1 MAKTVSMGTQ
11 NFAYLREND
20 CFYVDKTDFI
30 REWWENEDA
39 VTLITRPRRFGKTLN
54 MSMLNYFFS
63 NKYEGR
69 GDLFEGLSIW
79 ENETYRQLQGTF
91 PVIFMTF
98 AGVKANNYTD
108 AVTGIKKQVISMFAD
123 CSFLRHD
130 EKLDDLEKASFANI
144 SEDMEDIDIAYSI
157 NLLSRLLEKHF
168 GKKVMI
174 FLDEYDTPLQE
185 AYINGYWAEM
195 TAFIRNMFNNTFKT
209 NPSLYRAIMTGITR
223 VSKESIFSD
232 LNNLTVVTTTSDKY
246 ATAFGFTEGEV
257 FEALDN
263 QGFDASE
270 KERVKF
276 WYDGF
281 TFGSVT
287 DIYNPW
293 SVTMFLD
300 SKKYGTHWANTSS
313 NGLVGKLIQEGD
325 IETKV
330 TFEALLRGECIE
342 AQIDEQ
348 IIYDQ
353 LDNDSNAIWSL
364 LLASGYLKVEEVII
378 AWNGLEAEEP
388 IYRLSL
394 TNHEVK
400 RMFGKL
406 IAGWFKKGNAMSRF
420 IKAMLAG
427 DEDEM
432 NDYMNEVALNTF
444 SSFDAE
450 NEPSNVKHPEKFYH
464 GFVLGLMVDKAGD
477 YIIKSNRESGYGRY
491 DVVME
496 PKDAKDVAVIIEFK
510 VKNERKGEKTLEDTA
525 KSALSQIDEKKYD
538 TDLLARGIPQDRI
551 LKYGFAFEG
560 EKCLIKKSRP

>member
-11 NFAYLREND
+11 DFAYLREND

-30 REWWENEDA
+30 REWWENHDD

-54 MSMLNYFFS
+54 MSMLDYFFS

-69 GDLFEGLSIW
+69 SDLFEGLSIW
-79 ENETYRQLQGTF
+79 EDERYRRLQGTF

-98 AGVKANNYTD
+98 AGVKANNYAD
-108 AVTGIKKQVISMFAD
+108 AVTGIKKQVIRLFAN

-144 SEDMEDIDIAYSI
+144 SEDMSDADIAYSI
-157 NLLSRLLEKHF
+157 NLLSSLLEKHF

-185 AYINGYWAEM
+185 AYVNGYWTEM
-195 TAFIRNMFNNTFKT
+195 TAFIRNLFNNTFKT

-246 ATAFGFTEGEV
+246 ATAFGFTEDEV
-257 FEALDN
+257 FAALDS

-270 KERVKF
+270 KEHVKF

-293 SVTMFLD
+293 SVTMYLD
-300 SKKYGTHWANTSS
+300 TKKYGTHWANTSG
-313 NGLVGKLIQEGD
+313 NGLVGKLIQAGD
-325 IETKV
+325 KETKV
-330 TFEALLRGECIE
+330 TFETLLKGECIE

-348 IIYDQ
+348 IIFDQ
-353 LDNDSNAIWSL
+353 LSRNRNAIWSL
-364 LLASGYLKVEEVII
+364 LLASGYLKTEDVIERLDENKI
-378 AWNGLEAEEP
+378 

-394 TNHEVK
+394 TNFEVK
-400 RMFGKL
+400 CMFEKL
-406 IAGWFKKGNAMSRF
+406 VEGWFAATSDFNDFINAMLRGN
-420 IKAMLAG
+420 IR
-427 DEDEM
+427 EM
-432 NDYMNEVALNTF
+432 NAYMNEIALNTF
-444 SSFDAE
+444 SYFDVGRR
-450 NEPSNVKHPEKFYH
+450 PSDSKHPERFYH
-464 GFVLGLMVDKAGD
+464 GFVLGLMVDRASD
-477 YIIKSNRESGYGRY
+477 YMVKSNRESGYGRY

-496 PKDAKDVAVIIEFK
+496 PKDKNNVAVIMEFK
-510 VKNERKGEKTLEDTA
+510 VFDTEDGEKTLEDTA
-525 KSALSQIDEKKYD
+525 QNALAQIDEKKYD
-538 TDLLARGIPQDRI
+538 TDLLSRGISHDRI

-560 EKCLIKKSRP
+560 EKCLIRKG